1 MKKIQILPSLLA
13 APIGHLADA
22 VRDSIAAGADGLH
35 LDIMDGHFV
44 PNLSFGPNV
53 VSMARGETDAYLHV
67 HLMMDNPDKY
77 IRPFIDAGSDM
88 LLIHIEPDYD
98 VRNTLRD
105 IRSLG
110 CRPGIT
116 LNPETEVESIL
127 PVLEE
132 GLADELLIMSVHPGF
147 GGQSFISDVLSKA
160 RFVRERFPEIG
171 ISIDGGVNL
180 DNCVEAAHHGIN
192 TMIAG
197 TTLFKSANMGA
208 DIEKMR
214 KLCKENY
221 RGA

>member
-13 APIGHLADA
+13 APIGHLAAA
-22 VRDSIAAGADGLH
+22 VGSAVAAGADGLH
-35 LDIMDGHFV
+35 LDIMDAHFV

-53 VSMARGETDAYLHV
+53 VAMARAETDGYLHV

-116 LNPETEVESIL
+116 LNPETEVNAVL

-132 GLADELLIMSVHPGF
+132 GLVDELLIMSVHPGF

-160 RFVRERFPEIG
+160 RIVRDRFPEIG
-171 ISIDGGVNL
+171 ISIDGGIDL
-180 DNCVEAAHHGIN
+180 KNCVEAAQHGIN
-192 TMIAG
+192 TLIAG
-197 TTLFKSANMGA
+197 TTLFKSANMNV

-214 KLCKENY
+214 ELCRENY